1 MPEQPILEVR
11 GLTREFVRRGK
22 PFPAVD
28 DVNLTLDP
36 GEFMAIVGRSGNGKS
51 TLLNLVT
58 GLLKPTS
65 GSILLAGNEV
75 TTLNDK
81 QMSILRNRTIGFV
94 TQIQTLLPN
103 LTAIDN
109 VVLPA
114 VLHRNPSRYET
125 EIDERTNDAQSQEQT
140 ASSVVVDGLP
150 DVIQP
155 ASTQTASSS
164 QPDHLTQRAQHL
176 LDQLLVGELAT
187 CYPKELSGGEMRR
200 VSIARALMNKP
211 KLLIADEPTTAL
223 DVTIQAQILDLL
235 RSLKDRINSSIMLI
249 THDLGVIAEMADY
262 VVVMYAGRVVEK
274 GTVEEIFA
282 HPSHPYTIGLMA
294 SKPMVG
300 KKVDKLYSIP
310 GKVPNPINMPNYCYF
325 KDRCEMCVEGC
336 QGEYP
341 HIIQLSPTHMVSCYR
356 YYGKEDAQNG

>member
-75 TTLNDK
+75 TTLND
-81 QMSILRNRTIGFV
+81 NRCRFCATAPSASL

-125 EIDERTNDAQSQEQT
+125 KSMNGRMTHNHRNRRRLPSWSMAFPT
-140 ASSVVVDGLP
+140 SSNQL
-150 DVIQP
+150 
-155 ASTQTASSS
+155 
-164 QPDHLTQRAQHL
+164 RRRRL
-176 LDQLLVGELAT
+176 L
-187 CYPKELSGGEMRR
+187 
-200 VSIARALMNKP
+200 
-211 KLLIADEPTTAL
+211 
-223 DVTIQAQILDLL
+223 
-235 RSLKDRINSSIMLI
+235 
-249 THDLGVIAEMADY
+249 H
-262 VVVMYAGRVVEK
+262 
-274 GTVEEIFA
+274 
-282 HPSHPYTIGLMA
+282 
-294 SKPMVG
+294 
-300 KKVDKLYSIP
+300 
-310 GKVPNPINMPNYCYF
+310 
-325 KDRCEMCVEGC
+325 
-336 QGEYP
+336 
-341 HIIQLSPTHMVSCYR
+341 LSPTI
-356 YYGKEDAQNG
+356 